1 MLLFVLVILGFE
13 LLAAKIEMNSVCTG
27 MSKIIEVNEIKSSQ
41 YAQMTNAETENVQGK
56 TFIFGFKVVIKKF
69 EESI

>member
-41 YAQMTNAETENVQGK
+41 YAQMTNAETENL
-56 TFIFGFKVVIKKF
+56 
-69 EESI
+69 